1 MTFTQMW
8 QFLTSFLPPWF
19 AIACLAIIAFL
30 LILII
35 FKLVALIWDILPF
48 V

>member
-1 MTFTQMW
+1 MVFVDLW

-19 AIACLAIIAFL
+19 AVACLAIIAFII
-30 LILII
+30 ILII
-35 FKLVALIWDILPF
+35 FKLVALVWDILPF